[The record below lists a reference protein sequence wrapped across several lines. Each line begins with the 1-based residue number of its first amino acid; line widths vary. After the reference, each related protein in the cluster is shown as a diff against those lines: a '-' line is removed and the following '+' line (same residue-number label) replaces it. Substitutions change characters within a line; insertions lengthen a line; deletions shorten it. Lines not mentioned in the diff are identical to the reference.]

1 MPVLLWLLRV
11 LPGVAAHSVVGYFEK
26 KAVQSY
32 TLYLQQIDAGRVNN
46 VAAPAIAR
54 HYWRLADEARLPD
67 VVPVVR
73 ADNTRPRR

>member
-1 MPVLLWLLRV
+1 M
-11 LPGVAAHSVVGYFEK
+11 VGYFEE

-32 TLYLQQIDAGRVNN
+32 TLYLQQIDAGRFDN
-46 VAAPAIAR
+46 VAAPAISR
-54 HYWRLADEARLPD
+54 HYWRLADEDRLPD